1 MRTYQT
7 PEEMYPPLK
16 MPVLMDCDDYTGP
29 DNMADLEPI
38 DKGDEE

>member
-29 DNMADLEPI
+29 DSMADIESQEME
-38 DKGDEE
+38 DEE